1 MSSVSDRAIIL
12 SPELTRGTPGSNA
25 KEETSVNKII
35 DRLAMAAANTIQ
47 PHRAA

>member
-1 MSSVSDRAIIL
+1 MPYVSDRAMIL
-12 SPELTRGTPGSNA
+12 SRRLTRGTPGSNA

-35 DRLAMAAANTIQ
+35 DRQAMAAANTIQ